1 MDSLF
6 NITMSIKKT
15 VFALIIL
22 LSSHVHAQQVSFQTF
37 LSEHEKV
44 EKLDSASFG
53 SPYEFIENES
63 LYSEFLP
70 PANDDCPCKQKDIRW
85 QKGSYIEFKNFIAV
99 ALQRYCMDYQDGNDE
114 WFMENEGFDYMLIT
128 YSRNGK
134 MIDCKTLC
142 HSGTAAYAI
151 AIKASDDGQGL
162 AVEQRTLDDCSL
174 LLQYKNLEYTSC
186 TRKYTLLSNGKINE
200 RITIAPHKETVDVL
214 SSLKQFSFEQF
225 KAYFHKQDKHVIDH
239 TLFTMAEEDKELP
252 FESCLS
258 LIPDTVDTKGWPRE
272 ICWNPCQYI
281 ESDDLFYFF
290 LITDCRFPK
299 EGYPYVEFLVLEFLK
314 DGTFKGAKS
323 VYHWSDDM
331 ADVDSDTQNTMVNKA
346 LKRFFAERTD
356 NCPQ

>member
-1 MDSLF
+1 
-6 NITMSIKKT
+6 
-15 VFALIIL
+15 
-22 LSSHVHAQQVSFQTF
+22 
-37 LSEHEKV
+37 
-44 EKLDSASFG
+44 
-53 SPYEFIENES
+53 
-63 LYSEFLP
+63 
-70 PANDDCPCKQKDIRW
+70 
-85 QKGSYIEFKNFIAV
+85 
-99 ALQRYCMDYQDGNDE
+99 
-114 WFMENEGFDYMLIT
+114 
-128 YSRNGK
+128 

-186 TRKYTLLSNGKINE
+186 TRKYTLLSNGRINE

-331 ADVDSDTQNTMVNKA
+331 ANVDSDTQNTMVNKA